1 MVPDR
6 TRRSVER
13 GGTWLLLVALGLGL
27 LGKLMYFPIWTADRG
42 LSMRILLSYVTV
54 EPVWFILERL
64 LPGAGIIGL
73 AAIALIEAGHGRS
86 RDVLGSRWNRERVAI
101 LSGIAAGAA
110 LIASVP
116 IAGSYTGSGSD
127 PWTLVRAA
135 LGLGLLAS
143 LGLYLVWTAERLNG
157 TMARWLGTVA
167 LAFAIVSG
175 VLQLLAYGDLSRAI
189 GFGPYISP
197 TLSVAAAL
205 TDASSMALWIG
216 IYVGVLLRAPLLP
229 APTSVAIEG

>member
-13 GGTWLLLVALGLGL
+13 GGTWLLLAALGLGL
-27 LGKLMYFPIWTADRG
+27 FGKLMYSPIWPADRG

-86 RDVLGSRWNRERVAI
+86 RDVLGSRWDRERVAI

-110 LIASVP
+110 LSAFGAVS
-116 IAGSYTGSGSD
+116 GSFTGSRAG
-127 PWTLVRAA
+127 PW
-135 LGLGLLAS
+135 
-143 LGLYLVWTAERLNG
+143 
-157 TMARWLGTVA
+157 
-167 LAFAIVSG
+167 
-175 VLQLLAYGDLSRAI
+175 
-189 GFGPYISP
+189 
-197 TLSVAAAL
+197 
-205 TDASSMALWIG
+205 
-216 IYVGVLLRAPLLP
+216 
-229 APTSVAIEG
+229 

>member
-54 EPVWFILERL
+54 EPVSFILERL
-64 LPGAGIIGL
+64 LPGAGILGL

-86 RDVLGSRWNRERVAI
+86 RDVLGSWWNRERVAI

-127 PWTLVRAA
+127 PWALVRAA

-143 LGLYLVWTAERLNG
+143 LGVYLVWTAVRLNG
-157 TMARWLGTVA
+157 TMARWLRSVYI
-167 LAFAIVSG
+167 AFAV
-175 VLQLLAYGDLSRAI
+175 V
-189 GFGPYISP
+189 
-197 TLSVAAAL
+197 
-205 TDASSMALWIG
+205 
-216 IYVGVLLRAPLLP
+216 
-229 APTSVAIEG
+229 